1 VTNMPPQRIQ
11 FCLTYQF
18 TRDSCASFLTPAATR
33 PQATLSQNIT
43 AISFVRAFYG
53 KYYSTACAIDH
64 LDFPA
69 NRDTLDLYLP
79 KCLHTFISE
88 PSCLLATHH
97 SNHSHISLID
107 SPPIP
112 RSSQPASNNKNKTHY
127 LASNNGNHPFLPAS
141 PPTTITHRAETLP
154 PPPHPHPIRRLLP
167 RPRRLHHCRKPA
179 PPRHPHPRP
188 RHLLHQL
195 RPSILLP
202 EWRSQTGPDGADCG
216 VGDRVGCAVP
226 GSAVVLLVLLLL

>member
-97 SNHSHISLID
+97 SNHSHISLTD

-112 RSSQPASNNKNKTHY
+112 RSSQPASNNKNKTLPRLEQWKPFPSPRIPPYHHNSPRRDATSSSSSSPY
-127 LASNNGNHPFLPAS
+127 SPSPPSPSSPPPPPQTRAGPASSPATALPAS
-141 PPTTITHRAETLP
+141 PAPAKHTTA
-154 PPPHPHPIRRLLP
+154 
-167 RPRRLHHCRKPA
+167 
-179 PPRHPHPRP
+179 
-188 RHLLHQL
+188 
-195 RPSILLP
+195 
-202 EWRSQTGPDGADCG
+202 
-216 VGDRVGCAVP
+216 RVAVP
-226 GSAVVLLVLLLL
+226 NRSRRR